1 MSRPPEENARRELVD
16 LCHKLG
22 RREWVANHDGN
33 VSCRLGDGRF
43 LASPTAVH
51 KCDVGHEMLVV
62 VDREGKVVQ
71 GTRKVF
77 SEMALHLAIYKAR
90 PDVQWV
96 VHAHPPHATAWAVAG
111 ESFFEVPF
119 MGEPVVSLGARIPLV
134 PYLPP
139 GGDPGPLEAEIA
151 EVDAVLLANHGAI
164 AVAKD
169 AETAYLRM
177 ELVEH
182 VARIAAI
189 ARPLGGPR
197 PLPHDAVEKLLEAR
211 AKAGLGP
218 PRDGG
223 GAAGAGASGGGE
235 AKPDIESLVRETLRR
250 LG

>member
-1 MSRPPEENARRELVD
+1 MSRPPEESARRDLVGV
-16 LCHKLG
+16 CQKLA
-22 RREWVANHDGN
+22 RRKWVANHDGN

-51 KCDVGHEMLVV
+51 KGDVGLEMLVV
-62 VDREGKVVQ
+62 VDGEGKVVQ

-77 SEMALHLAIYKAR
+77 SEMALHLAIYRAR

-96 VHAHPPHATAWAVAG
+96 VHAHPPYATAWAVAG

-134 PYLPP
+134 PYLAP
-139 GGDPGPLEAEIA
+139 GEGPGPLEAEIQ
-151 EVDAVLLANHGAI
+151 EVDAVLLANHG
-164 AVAKD
+164 VFTVGKD
-169 AETAYLRM
+169 AETAFLRM

-182 VARIAAI
+182 VARIAAL

-218 PRDGG
+218 QKGDGPG
-223 GAAGAGASGGGE
+223 TVGAWGGGE
-235 AKPDIESLVRETLRR
+235 AKPDVEALVRETLKR